1 MHHPTKLT
9 GYGNTSGRG
18 NVSVSMKP
26 TAMKRK
32 YISELTDL
40 KQNIQSRSQQSAGGP
55 FPPRTNGFDSSLG

>member
-26 TAMKRK
+26 MAMKTK
-32 YISELTDL
+32 CISELTVL
-40 KQNIQSRSQQSAGGP
+40 KQNIQPRSQQSAGRT
-55 FPPRTNGFDSSLG
+55 FHLRTN